1 MFLRNGVDKRSS
13 YCGTD
18 WQIVEAP
25 SDLRFKQVAVG
36 NGQVWAVS
44 TNNELYFRENIT
56 KFVPDGTN
64 WLFVSSK
71 ICNVSVNARNQ
82 VVAVTGVEALEPG
95 LALVLQSPAPIT
107 GRNVKD
113 LVWLKLIS
121 VISSEMLGIP
131 LRFLKKRLIKII
143 K

>member
-1 MFLRNGVDKRSS
+1 M
-13 YCGTD
+13 
-18 WQIVEAP
+18 
-25 SDLRFKQVAVG
+25 
-36 NGQVWAVS
+36 
-44 TNNELYFRENIT
+44 
-56 KFVPDGTN
+56 
-64 WLFVSSK
+64 
-71 ICNVSVNARNQ
+71 SVNARNQ